1 MTASAFCS
9 LSLQP
14 PLVLVCVKKGNH
26 THKLLEEAGAYAIN
40 LLDEAQESVSNR
52 FAGWWEEGK
61 SKWAD
66 LEISRGAVSG
76 AALIGGS
83 LASLD
88 CTLHSV
94 LDGGDH
100 SICGEVQNVV
110 LNGEDRDALKPCFT
124 LREAIGPSVR
134 NPEVIKCPR
143 LHAVVTGGGRGIG
156 AETARRF
163 KELGYRVTVMAR
175 TRND

>member
-1 MTASAFCS
+1 MGVEADLFKAALGRFASGVTAITVHHDGKDHGMTASAFCS

-40 LLDEAQESVSNR
+40 LLDQAQESVSNR

-66 LEISRGAVSG
+66 LDVSRGPVSG

-100 SICGEVQNVV
+100 SIFVGEVQNAV
-110 LNGEDRDALKPCFT
+110 LNGEDRDALNPLLYFAGSYRT
-124 LREAIGPSVR
+124 IGPKS
-134 NPEVIKCPR
+134 
-143 LHAVVTGGGRGIG
+143 
-156 AETARRF
+156 
-163 KELGYRVTVMAR
+163 
-175 TRND
+175 